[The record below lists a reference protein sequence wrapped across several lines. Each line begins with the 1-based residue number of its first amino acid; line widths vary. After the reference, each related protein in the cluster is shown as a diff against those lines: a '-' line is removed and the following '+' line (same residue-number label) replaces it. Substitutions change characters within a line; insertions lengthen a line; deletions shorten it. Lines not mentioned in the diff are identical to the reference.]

1 MEVKGSI
8 TMLVG
13 SESTTIE
20 IMDDNSN
27 TTFVSIE
34 LTPDQLSAC
43 LSRQGRVK
51 CDLDI
56 RGIERVGKKHEWKTF
71 EFKVPSNYD
80 RFNSKCSD
88 LANHVYELLSNEWKC
103 DHYFKSQTSFFNKDG
118 ELWGRATIRRY
129 V

>member
-1 MEVKGSI
+1 
-8 TMLVG
+8 MLVG

-20 IMDDNSN
+20 IRDNNSD

-34 LTPDQLSAC
+34 LTPEQLSRC
-43 LSRQGRVK
+43 LSKQGDVK
-51 CDLDI
+51 CELDI

-80 RFNSKCSD
+80 RYKSKCSD
-88 LANHVYELLSNEWKC
+88 LAFHVDELLSDGWKS